1 MEPELLV
8 DDVTRARFKLGYRR
22 LGVIAISVEKSK
34 KSRTRLGF
42 GSNLTLESVFAPNHT
57 PRPASMGPDTPETM
71 GLNATH
77 PNMAFSTRAGL
88 GHQTGTKPPHLLG
101 QKRSPPSPMDPNRWP
116 KWLFG
121 SSGHFGFGGCLEPM
135 YLDLANKQRTLSDG
149 TVQTLR
155 YSVSS
160 LGALSLVSAPVVG
173 GCGGNCFGALP
184 TSVRVE
190 DHHNGFSRTMVEF
203 TTGCMSL
210 TPDQSVVATNDAF
223 STCARCPNDSTNFDF
238 DMRLTECTESSGKIR
253 CTLRDDA
260 RSVTVAMNHVEEPE
274 TVQWAIDNQQ
284 QVGFQVDF
292 RHEREY
298 DEAGLDEDGV
308 ARNTTIGPG
317 DNEYYY
323 EKQEEIDTWRDRAT
337 LGRDPLIN

>member
-1 MEPELLV
+1 LLV

-121 SSGHFGFGGCLEPM
+121 PSGHFGFGGLFGTHAM
-135 YLDLANKQRTLSDG
+135 RT
-149 TVQTLR
+149 
-155 YSVSS
+155 
-160 LGALSLVSAPVVG
+160 
-173 GCGGNCFGALP
+173 
-184 TSVRVE
+184 TSWSWDE
-190 DHHNGFSRTMVEF
+190 MWTWKH
-203 TTGCMSL
+203 
-210 TPDQSVVATNDAF
+210 
-223 STCARCPNDSTNFDF
+223 
-238 DMRLTECTESSGKIR
+238 
-253 CTLRDDA
+253 
-260 RSVTVAMNHVEEPE
+260 VTH
-274 TVQWAIDNQQ
+274 
-284 QVGFQVDF
+284 F
-292 RHEREY
+292 
-298 DEAGLDEDGV
+298 
-308 ARNTTIGPG
+308 
-317 DNEYYY
+317 
-323 EKQEEIDTWRDRAT
+323 
-337 LGRDPLIN
+337 